1 MLSNGEYVINAR
13 ATAQNRTLL
22 DAINSNKS
30 VETAPTIN
38 MVINPSAQM
47 NEKELAAEIS
57 RQLGFKIR
65 RGGV

>member
-30 VETAPTIN
+30 VATAPTIN
-38 MVINPSAQM
+38 MVINPSAEM